1 MSTAAEAIS
10 SPYPESGPPT
20 AMSTWLALT
29 GCPITEEVLRWPA
42 DLFALTDV
50 LLAQSQAYRFVL
62 SPPGGAAWPPERFEN
77 WPAAVETAGCDFANW
92 VEGPPEAALPEL
104 LVHEWDVLL
113 AGADMPIADL
123 ADGRDWRVCEALLT
137 LHAIADEACEGLG
150 LGLGRPEKAGHR
162 YRARGRELLART
174 GSLAR
179 LHPDILRVLPKV
191 RTSPNATALGSLA
204 RYACVHRP
212 GAQVRWSKIPTRH
225 RGSDPQAEHSN
236 LLLLPWPLRIRSSDF
251 HPVEG
256 SIRRLTDEP
265 FGYFEFAPAEGFDFD
280 LLERTIL
287 AAREEVASVDVV
299 VFPESAVD
307 ESDIGAIEALLDRH
321 GVTMLIAGVRQP
333 APQSG
338 RLPGN
343 WVHIGVSPLLEKGA
357 ASGHLGGKGWF
368 HVRQNKHHRWSLDEA
383 QIFQYHLGGSL
394 HPHIRWWEAM
404 EVERRTV
411 QFVELGE
418 DLTLACLVCEDLS
431 QHDDVAE
438 VIQSVGP
445 TLVITP
451 LLDGPQLTSRWAA
464 RYASVLAD
472 DPGSAVATLSAYGM
486 VARSRPTGHPPSR
499 VVGLWKDPVRGIRE
513 VPLEAGAHGVLMTIC
528 GERTPRRTADGRL
541 PITNAVHFFDVAV
554 QQIQA
559 LPDRSVSPSP
569 QPAPSSD
576 PLLEVEELTIL
587 TGWGQAVAEAVS
599 AAPEN
604 VLEVLADARPDAPW
618 RAALNLPAPSD
629 RLAVAFTALE
639 DIVRA
644 GSPGAVSTAAA
655 LAAQTTVAADE
666 PDIPKLVRR
675 VLRST
680 LDQRRSR
687 QPGSV

>member
-1 MSTAAEAIS
+1 MVEDSH
-10 SPYPESGPPT
+10 PT
-20 AMSTWLALT
+20 
-29 GCPITEEVLRWPA
+29 PR
-42 DLFALTDV
+42 
-50 LLAQSQAYRFVL
+50 QR
-62 SPPGGAAWPPERFEN
+62 PPGRALQ
-77 WPAAVETAGCDFANW
+77 PAA
-92 VEGPPEAALPEL
+92 L
-104 LVHEWDVLL
+104 
-113 AGADMPIADL
+113 
-123 ADGRDWRVCEALLT
+123 
-137 LHAIADEACEGLG
+137 
-150 LGLGRPEKAGHR
+150 
-162 YRARGRELLART
+162 
-174 GSLAR
+174 
-179 LHPDILRVLPKV
+179 
-191 RTSPNATALGSLA
+191 
-204 RYACVHRP
+204 
-212 GAQVRWSKIPTRH
+212 
-225 RGSDPQAEHSN
+225 
-236 LLLLPWPLRIRSSDF
+236 WPLRIRSSDF

-265 FGYFEFAPAEGFDFD
+265 FGYFEFAPADAFDFD

-287 AAREEVASVDVV
+287 AAREEQASVDVV
-299 VFPESAVD
+299 VFPESAIN
-307 ESDIGAIEALLDRH
+307 EGDIDAVEAILERH

-333 APQSG
+333 APQTG

-343 WVHIGVSPLLEKGA
+343 WVHIGVSPRLEKG
-357 ASGHLGGKGWF
+357 STDDYLRNQGWF
-368 HVRQNKHHRWSLDEA
+368 HLRQNKHHRWSLDEA

-404 EVERRTV
+404 EVERRAV

-486 VARSRPTGHPPSR
+486 VSRSRPTGHPPSR

-541 PITNAVHFFDVAV
+541 PLNNAVHFFDVAV

-559 LPDRSVSPSP
+559 LPEHPAVPSP
-569 QPAPSSD
+569 RSATLLAPS
-576 PLLEVEELTIL
+576 LEVEELTIL
-587 TGWGQAVAEAVS
+587 TGWSQAVAEAVS
-599 AAPEN
+599 AVPDSVEA
-604 VLEVLADARPDAPW
+604 LLSDTASDATW
-618 RAALNLPAPSD
+618 RTALNLPAPSD
-629 RLAVAFTALE
+629 RLSDAFRALR
-639 DIVRA
+639 DIVEGSLADA
-644 GSPGAVSTAAA
+644 GQTAAA
-655 LAAQTTVAADE
+655 LFAEAAADAADE
-666 PDIPKLVRR
+666 PAIAQLVRR

-687 QPGSV
+687 QPGSA